1 MNSLTAVSNQV
12 NTLRSTLENVANQG
26 TQQQPPTRNTWRSI
40 KTELTQLKGY
50 FADSKYE
57 GKTLIGNVGGTA
69 GFGNVTVVRNEVG
82 GTYGIATFG
91 GSAFAASLALNSTT
105 STTTAAAALLTA
117 GRDVHFKKLNL
128 IGSQLNAYGAA
139 QNYVSNQITFNNDK
153 VDALNSGLGSL
164 IDADLAK
171 ESAQLTALQIK
182 QQLGVQSLSLA
193 NQAPTDPAVAVQV
206 MAAPARRGSVP
217 ANRLLGWQLSGN
229 GAGGQIEHVDTGT
242 RVACGR
248 NDDRE
253 RRADAIPHQGPRG
266 ADRKST
272 VPVRQADHGRRNK
285 RTRQPGASI
294 FRCRPPISAPTANA
308 CGRARYRPPHL
319 VVRLQGRDHLG
330 ARPRN
335 PRSRCGRGGGG

>member
-1 MNSLTAVSNQV
+1 MTLNSINTNTGAAVALESLNNTASALASTQSQISTGYRVSQASDDGAAFAVAQRVRSDVGALTSVNQQLGGTQGLLTTTVNSLTAVSNQV

-26 TQQQPPTRNTWRSI
+26 LNATTHAQYVAQYQ
-40 KTELTQLKGY
+40 TELTQLKGY

-117 GRDVHFKKLNL
+117 GGTFISKLNL

-193 NQAPTDPAVAVQV
+193 NQAPQT
-206 MAAPARRGSVP
+206 
-217 ANRLLGWQLSGN
+217 LLSLF
-229 GAGGQIEHVDTGT
+229 
-242 RVACGR
+242 
-248 NDDRE
+248 
-253 RRADAIPHQGPRG
+253 
-266 ADRKST
+266 K
-272 VPVRQADHGRRNK
+272 
-285 RTRQPGASI
+285 
-294 FRCRPPISAPTANA
+294 
-308 CGRARYRPPHL
+308 
-319 VVRLQGRDHLG
+319 
-330 ARPRN
+330 
-335 PRSRCGRGGGG
+335 